1 MKTLKDITLLI
12 AVAMNSCNEQPT
24 WFFNFSGHV
33 SKLEIRYYPF
43 GWSLLEPNDIIDS
56 LDIKLNDEDSIQS
69 AYWFIKSKLK

>member
-1 MKTLKDITLLI
+1 MKTLQDITLLI
-12 AVAMNSCNEQPT
+12 AVAMNSCNEKPT
-24 WFFNFSGHV
+24 WFFDFSGHV

-43 GWSLLEPNDIIDS
+43 GWSIADNVIIDS